1 MGLSSLGPAIGC
13 SRWGAFVSTAGLG
26 DATDARVG
34 AGGLVGAGA
43 VEEGAIG

>member
-1 MGLSSLGPAIGC
+1 MGLSLLGPAIGF
-13 SRWGAFVSTAGLG
+13 SRWGAFASTAGLG

>member
-13 SRWGAFVSTAGLG
+13 SRWGAFALTDGLG